1 MSDSN
6 VGVIPGLRAKPWRRS
21 PSPKKILAIRYQAL
35 GDIIITLPYLQRL
48 KALHPDAKLDLI
60 TRREFCDIPKNIT
73 LFDSVITING
83 GRNAKM
89 QFLLTLLKMPFL
101 WLQNYDVVLDLQNN
115 RISVILRK
123 LLAAEA
129 WTEYDRVS
137 PISAAE
143 RYRQTINR
151 VGIGYV
157 NLQTNFKINCD
168 IDALLLNNHWKPDHD
183 LVVLNPAGFCSSR
196 NWPVDS
202 YISFAKAWLRNVN
215 SSTQFIL
222 LLLPSLQEKA
232 DAIANGIGENCINL
246 TGKANQLQAFAILQ
260 KCKFVL
266 SEDSGLMH
274 MAWIQGVPTLA
285 LFSSSR
291 KDWSAPQ
298 GEWSDCLDSSDLDC
312 GPCMQ
317 EVCKYGD
324 NRCLTRYTPDVVL
337 QRATKI
343 LNHRR
348 NIQ

>member
-1 MSDSN
+1 MSDLN
-6 VGVIPGLRAKPWRRS
+6 VGLRVKPWRRS
-21 PSPKKILAIRYQAL
+21 SPPKKILAIRYQAL
-35 GDIIITLPYLQRL
+35 GDTIITLPYLRSL
-48 KALHPDAKLDLI
+48 KALHPEATLDLI
-60 TRREFCDIPKNIT
+60 TRREFCDIPRNIA
-73 LFDSVITING
+73 LFDRVITING

-89 QFLLTLLKMPFL
+89 QFVLTLLKMPFL
-101 WLQNYDVVLDLQNN
+101 WMQKYDVVLDLQNN

-123 LLAAEA
+123 LLDAEA
-129 WTEYDRVS
+129 WTEFDRVS

-157 NLQTNFKINCD
+157 NLQTNFKINCK
-168 IDALLLNNHWKPDHD
+168 IDELLLNNHWKPDHD
-183 LVVLNPAGFCSSR
+183 LIVLNPAGFCPSR

-202 YISFAKAWLRNVN
+202 YIAFANAWLKRVN
-215 SSTQFIL
+215 ASAQFVL
-222 LLLPSLQEKA
+222 LLLPSLQKKA

-246 TGKANQLQAFAILQ
+246 TGKASQLQAFAILQ

-324 NRCLTRYTPDVVL
+324 NRCLTRYTPEFVL
-337 QRATKI
+337 SKANSLLNSSQSARA
-343 LNHRR
+343 
-348 NIQ
+348 